1 VVYEQGKV
9 LSRSDVKELGDLLD
23 QSEAALVVVGEG
35 KLEEALDKAEMSADP
50 HCHFPRRRTA

>member
-35 KLEEALDKAEMSADP
+35 KLEEALDKGRDVS
-50 HCHFPRRRTA
+50 